1 MNTCVQAMFALPWR
15 RVGLVESSQYD
26 HFNGV
31 FASVFNKVHT
41 FFERKLIWD
50 HCVCYSRAINS
61 IWTNVPL
68 AKLFFRTID

>member
-15 RVGLVESSQYD
+15 RVSLVESSQYD

-50 HCVCYSRAINS
+50 HCVCYSRTIYS
-61 IWTNVPL
+61 IWTNAPL
-68 AKLFFRTID
+68 AKLFFRTVD

>member
-50 HCVCYSRAINS
+50 IVYAI
-61 IWTNVPL
+61 
-68 AKLFFRTID
+68 AELFIPFGQMHP